1 MAPDFKAG
9 ASGGGEG
16 KTVNANTPLMA
27 AAIAPTTNTGRFP
40 PPKRASKDPP
50 PSDTI
55 ICGITIAKFKT
66 PIESPVNKQKER
78 NTLKVKFKYYV
89 IKGNYFYLW

>member
-1 MAPDFKAG
+1 MAVGLG

-16 KTVNANTPLMA
+16 KTVNANTPLIA
-27 AAIAPTTNTGRFP
+27 AAIAPSTNAGKFP
-40 PPKRASKDPP
+40 PPKRASKGPP

-66 PIESPVNKQKER
+66 PKER
-78 NTLKVKFKYYV
+78 PVKQNKITFLF
-89 IKGNYFYLW
+89 ISN

>member
-1 MAPDFKAG
+1 MAVALG

-16 KTVNANTPLMA
+16 KTVNANTPLIA
-27 AAIAPTTNTGRFP
+27 AAIAATINAGKFP
-40 PPKRASKDPP
+40 PPKRASKGPP

-66 PIESPVNKQKER
+66 PKESPVIQKKNNL
-78 NTLKVKFKYYV
+78 NTYV
-89 IKGNYFYLW
+89 IIA

>member
-1 MAPDFKAG
+1 MAPEEAG

-16 KTVNANTPLMA
+16 KTVNANTPLIA
-27 AAIAPTTNTGRFP
+27 AAIAPSINAGRFP
-40 PPKRASKDPP
+40 PPKSASKGPP

-66 PIESPVNKQKER
+66 PKESPVKKQEENKQI
-78 NTLKVKFKYYV
+78 L
-89 IKGNYFYLW
+89 II

>member
-1 MAPDFKAG
+1 MAPVFKAG

-16 KTVNANTPLMA
+16 KTVIANTPLIA
-27 AAIAPTTNTGRFP
+27 AAIAPTINAGKFP
-40 PPKRASKDPP
+40 PPKRASKGPP

-66 PIESPVNKQKER
+66 PNDSPAN
-78 NTLKVKFKYYV
+78 
-89 IKGNYFYLW
+89 